1 MLTLHLVVSDRPD
14 VPQRVMATCCR
25 RQGAVLALT
34 FARGGADGTAELDLT
49 VDVDERLRRS
59 LIDRI
64 AGLVD
69 VRAVRKGSD
78 PPATAPRGV
87 REGSDPPATAPRG
100 AATGGSDPGALVSAG

>member
-25 RQGAVLALT
+25 RGGAVLALT

-49 VDVDERLRRS
+49 VDVDKRLRRG

-78 PPATAPRGV
+78 PPATAPRG
-87 REGSDPPATAPRG
+87 
-100 AATGGSDPGALVSAG
+100 AATGGSDPSALVSAG